1 MTLKMLQKHNLYLIF
16 IGIQCMLMT
25 GCGRSSDM
33 TTSIIATPHINPDN
47 IQVSKPV
54 VVTIYQLTQPIPFKT
69 LSYSQLTQQYTTA
82 LGPNLV
88 DYTTVELRPKET
100 KKQAIKIY
108 RSTKTIGIVAQ
119 FHQMNKSKWRS
130 VIGLPAHYRKL
141 KLEINIS
148 SNRID
153 AYIKKAWL

>member
-1 MTLKMLQKHNLYLIF
+1 MTLKMLLKHNLYLIF
-16 IGIQCMLMT
+16 ICIQCLLIT
-25 GCGRSSDM
+25 GCGRLANM
-33 TTSIIATPHINPDN
+33 TMSIKATPHINPDN
-47 IQVSKPV
+47 FQVSKPV
-54 VVTIYQLTQPIPFKT
+54 VVTIYQLTQPVPFKT
-69 LSYSQLTQQYTTA
+69 LSYSQLTQQHTTA

-100 KKQAIKIY
+100 KQQTIKIY

-119 FHQMNKSKWRS
+119 FHLMGKSKWRS
-130 VIGLPAHYRKL
+130 VIALPTHYHKL